1 MPVRS
6 RLAGDAPA
14 GARLELVH
22 ALLAEGAI
30 ERVLPTLGAAQ
41 AHARRVF
48 EAAGGTD
55 AADRVAA
62 SVYAAAVVVELA
74 AEGELDSVD
83 VGVACE
89 ALADARGEPLPAA
102 AFELYGRVVT
112 SPSLLELPPIAA
124 LGIQLRLLV
133 QIGAVEELSLWRGS
147 PSGGVDCVL
156 AIGDD
161 ATSRRVRATAKAAL
175 RRRPALSLIGA
186 SPVRTVRVYRL
197 GEPHA
202 VIVARVHTGRIA
214 RADAY
219 LAEAAAALTP
229 VLEREDL
236 LLRSADREQALVK
249 AGENRLMRLGFDIHD
264 GPIQDVLALAEDVR
278 QLRDQVYPFVL
289 ESHRDLTHGR
299 FDDLIHRL
307 ADIDGQLRELAHSLE
322 SRSVVSRPLSEVLH
336 REVDAFADRTE
347 IDATLEIK
355 GDAEALTAAQRIA
368 VFRAIQESLANVR
381 EHSGATAVTLR
392 LRARRSAIDVTI
404 VDNGH
409 GFEVARA
416 LARAAQR
423 GRLGLVGIGERVHML
438 GGTFEID
445 SVPGGPTTLR
455 FTLPRWERLDALD
468 DDR

>member
-1 MPVRS
+1 MRP
-6 RLAGDAPA
+6 RLSDSAPA

-22 ALLAEGAI
+22 SLLAEGAV

-41 AHARRVF
+41 ARARRVF

-55 AADRVAA
+55 AADRLAA
-62 SVYAAAVVVELA
+62 SVYAGAVVVELA
-74 AEGELDSVD
+74 AEGDLDTAD
-83 VGVACE
+83 VEVACE
-89 ALADARGEPLPAA
+89 ALASACGEPLPAA
-102 AFELYGRVVT
+102 AFELYMRAAT
-112 SPSLLELPPIAA
+112 SPSLLELPPIAVT
-124 LGIQLRLLV
+124 GIQLALLI
-133 QIGAVEELSLWRGS
+133 QIGVASEVSLWRGN
-147 PSGGVDCVL
+147 PAGGVDCVL
-156 AIGDD
+156 ALGDD
-161 ATSRRVRATAKAAL
+161 QTSRRTRATAKAAL
-175 RRRPALSLIGA
+175 RRAPALSLLGA
-186 SPVRTVRVYRL
+186 ATVRTVRVQRL

-202 VIVARVHTGRIA
+202 VIVARVRGGDVA

-229 VLEREDL
+229 VLEREHL
-236 LLRSADREQALVK
+236 LVRSTDRERTLVK

-278 QLRDQVYPFVL
+278 QLRDQVYPFML
-289 ESHRDLTHGR
+289 ESHRDLAHGR
-299 FDDLIHRL
+299 FDDLVARL
-307 ADIDGQLRELAHSLE
+307 ADIDRQLRELAHSLE

-336 REVDAFADRTE
+336 REVDAFAERTG
-347 IDATLEIK
+347 IDTSLEIK
-355 GDAEALTAAQRIA
+355 GDVEALTAAQRIA

-381 EHSGATAVTLR
+381 EHSGATAATLR

-404 VDNGH
+404 ADNGH

-445 SVPGGPTTLR
+445 SAPGGPTTLR
-455 FTLPRWERLDALD
+455 FTLPRWERLDAPD
-468 DDR
+468 DDI